1 MHCQPVF
8 NAGSVLLSSLPSLS
22 LSLPLDFLS
31 FVLAFFRWQHL
42 SSAFSPLSILS
53 LSLSLSLSSFL
64 CLLFTA
70 FSSFF
75 CTVSFHL
82 RRAETPIGYI
92 RSDLLPWWFQPR
104 HEHCR
109 RLTVNDPPRFFSLSF
124 RSALFIPD
132 TRSSF
137 VTDRA
142 GRLFDS
148 TRRKRFR
155 HESEKGKKK
164 IIRDGR
170 AILDGRVNASIRRIL
185 LNFY

>member
-1 MHCQPVF
+1 MIQRRMGPYGAESIPPPPPHRNSFQ
-8 NAGSVLLSSLPSLS
+8 LLLRASPPTRRPPPRRHL
-22 LSLPLDFLS
+22 FL
-31 FVLAFFRWQHL
+31 HL
-42 SSAFSPLSILS
+42 CAA
-53 LSLSLSLSSFL
+53 
-64 CLLFTA
+64 A

-155 HESEKGKKK
+155 HESEREKKK
-164 IIRDGR
+164 NYSRWTGDT
-170 AILDGRVNASIRRIL
+170 
-185 LNFY
+185 